1 MCLLDFHPAVDRT
14 KEMGELLK
22 EAKAVQASFDWKKT
36 IVTVIAFMFSMMFL
50 LPFFWMLSTSFK
62 IEADVFTFPVQW
74 IPERWN
80 GFENYKEVWF
90 GQFPFYIYY
99 WNSIKVAV
107 STTLLSVVV
116 SALAAYGFSK
126 VRFPAG
132 RWLFLIVL
140 ATYMVPPQAMLV
152 PQFILYR
159 NIGLFDSHLGL
170 VLLGSFSVLG
180 TFMLRQ
186 FFMGIHSDYID
197 AAKIDGAGHW
207 RIFWSVAMPIVRP
220 AIATYAI
227 LRFIWTWNDYQ
238 NPLIFLRTDSL
249 YTIQLAM
256 QKFTTINGEF
266 YSLIMAAAV
275 SAILPLVIVFI
286 IGQKQV
292 IEGIAQGGVKG

>member
-1 MCLLDFHPAVDRT
+1 MRSLGVKKSIITVLMLAVSV
-14 KEMGELLK
+14 L
-22 EAKAVQASFDWKKT
+22 
-36 IVTVIAFMFSMMFL
+36 FL
-50 LPFFWMLSTSFK
+50 LPFVWMLSTSFK
-62 IEADVFTFPVQW
+62 IEADVFKFPIQW

-80 GFENYKEVWF
+80 GFNNYKEVWF
-90 GQFPFYIYY
+90 GDYPFYVYY
-99 WNSIKVAV
+99 WNTIKVTV
-107 STTLLSVVV
+107 LTTLVSVVV

-126 VRFPAG
+126 VKFPFG
-132 RWLFLIVL
+132 KFLFIIVL
-140 ATYMVPPQAMLV
+140 ATYMVPPQAILV
-152 PQFILYR
+152 PQFILFR
-159 NIGLFDSHLGL
+159 KIGLFDSHLGL
-170 VLLGSFSVLG
+170 ILLGSFSVLG

-186 FFMGIHSDYID
+186 FFMSIHNDLIE

-207 RIFWSVAMPIVRP
+207 KIFWSIALPIVKP
-220 AIATYAI
+220 AIATYGI

-249 YTIQLAM
+249 LTIQLAM

-292 IEGIAQGGVKG
+292 IEGIALGGVKG

>member
-1 MCLLDFHPAVDRT
+1 M
-14 KEMGELLK
+14 
-22 EAKAVQASFDWKKT
+22 QASFDWKKT

>member
-1 MCLLDFHPAVDRT
+1 MIT
-14 KEMGELLK
+14 
-22 EAKAVQASFDWKKT
+22 T
-36 IVTVIAFMFSMMFL
+36 IIVFLVSILFL
-50 LPFFWMLSTSFK
+50 LPFAWMLSTSFK
-62 IEADVFTFPVQW
+62 IEADVFTFPIQW
-74 IPERWN
+74 IPKRWN
-80 GFENYKEVWF
+80 GFNNYNEVWF
-90 GQFPFYIYY
+90 GDYPFYIYY

-107 STTLLSVVV
+107 TTTIISCIV

-126 VRFPAG
+126 VNFPAG
-132 RWLFLIVL
+132 KWLFIIVL
-140 ATYMVPPQAMLV
+140 ATYMVPPQASLV

-170 VLLGSFSVLG
+170 ILLGSFSVLG

-186 FFMGIHSDYID
+186 FFMGIHNEYID

-207 RIFWSVAMPIVRP
+207 RIFWSIALPIVRP
-220 AIATYAI
+220 AVATYAI

-238 NPLIFLRTDSL
+238 NPLIFLRTDAL

-275 SAILPLVIVFI
+275 SAILPLLIIFI

-292 IEGIAQGGVKG
+292 IDGIALGGVKG

>member
-1 MCLLDFHPAVDRT
+1 M
-14 KEMGELLK
+14 
-22 EAKAVQASFDWKKT
+22 KKINVRKIIT
-36 IVTVIAFMFSMMFL
+36 TVIIFLTSILFL
-50 LPFFWMLSTSFK
+50 LPFAWMLSTSFK
-62 IEADVFTFPVQW
+62 IEADVFTYPIQW

-80 GFENYKEVWF
+80 GFNNYMEVWF
-90 GQFPFYIYY
+90 GDYPFYIYY
-99 WNSIKVAV
+99 WNSLKVAV
-107 STTLLSVVV
+107 FTTVLSCTV

-132 RWLFLIVL
+132 KWLFFIVL
-140 ATYMVPPQAMLV
+140 ATYMVPQQASLV

-159 NIGLFDSHLGL
+159 QIGLFDSHLGL
-170 VLLGSFSVLG
+170 ILLGSFSVLG

-186 FFMGIHSDYID
+186 FFMGIHHEYIE

-207 RIFWSVAMPIVRP
+207 KIFWRIALPIVKP

-238 NPLIFLRTDSL
+238 NPLIFLRTDAL

-275 SAILPLVIVFI
+275 SAILPLLIIFI
-286 IGQKQV
+286 FGQKQV
-292 IEGIAQGGVKG
+292 IDGIALGGVKG

>member
-1 MCLLDFHPAVDRT
+1 MIKSINLQKIIT
-14 KEMGELLK
+14 
-22 EAKAVQASFDWKKT
+22 T
-36 IVTVIAFMFSMMFL
+36 IILFFVSILFL
-50 LPFFWMLSTSFK
+50 LPFAWMLSTSFK
-62 IEADVFTFPVQW
+62 IEADVFTFPIQW

-80 GFENYKEVWF
+80 GFNNYNEVWF
-90 GQFPFYIYY
+90 GEFPFYVYY

-107 STTLLSVVV
+107 LTTVVSCTV

-126 VRFPAG
+126 VNFPAG
-132 RWLFLIVL
+132 KWLFIIVL
-140 ATYMVPPQAMLV
+140 ATYMVPPQASLV

-186 FFMGIHSDYID
+186 FFMGIHNEYID

-207 RIFWSVAMPIVRP
+207 RIFWSIALPIVRP
-220 AIATYAI
+220 AVATYAI

-238 NPLIFLRTDSL
+238 NPLIFLRTDAL

-275 SAILPLVIVFI
+275 SAILPLLIVFV

-292 IEGIAQGGVKG
+292 IDGIALGGVKG

>member
-1 MCLLDFHPAVDRT
+1 MVKSLGMKKSIITVLMLAVSV
-14 KEMGELLK
+14 L
-22 EAKAVQASFDWKKT
+22 
-36 IVTVIAFMFSMMFL
+36 FL
-50 LPFFWMLSTSFK
+50 LPFVWMLSTSFK
-62 IEADVFTFPVQW
+62 IEADVFKFPIQW

-80 GFENYKEVWF
+80 GFNNYKEVWF
-90 GQFPFYIYY
+90 GDYPFYVYY
-99 WNSIKVAV
+99 WNTIKVTV
-107 STTLLSVVV
+107 LTTLVSVVV

-126 VRFPAG
+126 VKFPIGRF
-132 RWLFLIVL
+132 LFIIVL
-140 ATYMVPPQAMLV
+140 ATYMVPPQAILV
-152 PQFILYR
+152 PQFILFR
-159 NIGLFDSHLGL
+159 KIGLFDSHFGL
-170 VLLGSFSVLG
+170 ILLGSFSVLG

-186 FFMGIHSDYID
+186 FFMSIHNDLIE

-207 RIFWSVAMPIVRP
+207 KIFWSIALPIVKP
-220 AIATYAI
+220 AIATYGI

-249 YTIQLAM
+249 LTIQLAM

-292 IEGIAQGGVKG
+292 IEGIALGGVKG

>member
-1 MCLLDFHPAVDRT
+1 VVKRLEFQKIIT
-14 KEMGELLK
+14 
-22 EAKAVQASFDWKKT
+22 
-36 IVTVIAFMFSMMFL
+36 TVFVFLVSILFL
-50 LPFFWMLSTSFK
+50 LPFAWMLSTSFK
-62 IEADVFTFPVQW
+62 IEADVFTFPIQW

-80 GFENYKEVWF
+80 GFNNYHQVWF
-90 GQFPFYIYY
+90 GDFPFYTYY

-107 STTLLSVVV
+107 LTTLISCTV
-116 SALAAYGFSK
+116 SSLAAYGFSK
-126 VRFPAG
+126 VNFPAG
-132 RWLFLIVL
+132 KWLFIIVL
-140 ATYMVPPQAMLV
+140 ATYMVPPQASLV

-170 VLLGSFSVLG
+170 ILLGSFSVLG

-186 FFMGIHSDYID
+186 FFMGIHNEYMD

-207 RIFWSVAMPIVRP
+207 RIFWSIALPIVRP

-238 NPLIFLRTDSL
+238 NPLIFLRSDAL

-275 SAILPLVIVFI
+275 SAILPLLIVFI

-292 IEGIAQGGVKG
+292 IEGIALGGVKG

>member
-1 MCLLDFHPAVDRT
+1 MARSLNIR
-14 KEMGELLK
+14 K
-22 EAKAVQASFDWKKT
+22 SIIT
-36 IVTVIAFMFSMMFL
+36 IIMLACSIMFL
-50 LPFFWMLSTSFK
+50 LPFAWMLSASFK
-62 IEADVFTFPVQW
+62 VEADVFKFPIQW

-80 GFENYKEVWF
+80 GVSNYKEVWF
-90 GQFPFYIYY
+90 GKHPFYIYY
-99 WNSIKVAV
+99 WNTIKVTV
-107 STTLLSVVV
+107 LTTLISVTV
-116 SALAAYGFSK
+116 SSLAAYGFSK
-126 VRFPAG
+126 VKFPLG
-132 RWLFLIVL
+132 KVLFIFVL
-140 ATYMVPPQAMLV
+140 ATYMVPQQAILV

-186 FFMGIHSDYID
+186 FFMSIPNDLIE

-207 RIFWSVAMPIVRP
+207 KIFWSIAMPIVRP
-220 AIATYAI
+220 AIATYGI

-249 YTIQLAM
+249 LTIPVAM
-256 QKFTTINGEF
+256 QKFSTINGEF

-292 IEGIAQGGVKG
+292 IEGIALGGVKG

>member
-1 MCLLDFHPAVDRT
+1 M
-14 KEMGELLK
+14 
-22 EAKAVQASFDWKKT
+22 AKST
-36 IVTVIAFMFSMMFL
+36 IIRKSIITLIMLFSSILFL
-50 LPFFWMLSTSFK
+50 LPFVWMLSTSFK
-62 IEADVFTFPVQW
+62 IEADVFKFPIQW

-80 GFENYKEVWF
+80 GFNNYKEVWF
-90 GQFPFYIYY
+90 GDNPFYIYY
-99 WNSIKVAV
+99 WNSIKVTV
-107 STTLLSVVV
+107 LTTIVSVVV

-126 VRFPAG
+126 VKFPLG
-132 RWLFLIVL
+132 KFLFLIVL
-140 ATYMVPPQAMLV
+140 ATYMVPPQAILV

-159 NIGLFDSHLGL
+159 KLGLFDSHLGL

-186 FFMGIHSDYID
+186 FFISIHNDYID
-197 AAKIDGAGHW
+197 AAKIDGANHW
-207 RIFWSVAMPIVRP
+207 RIFWSIALPIVRP
-220 AIATYAI
+220 AIATYGI

-249 YTIQLAM
+249 LTIPLAM

-292 IEGIAQGGVKG
+292 IEGIASGGVKG